1 MLVVRE
7 SGSPLRRIEAITM
20 KPSSSIKLVL
30 ALLALAGAGYLLVQF
45 FRQNDGIS
53 EKAFF
58 YDLSEQKLFA
68 APRGA
73 VPPIRGINDAQEDAV
88 RAVVISTN
96 GNPRDRKGWT
106 IAYLEKC
113 TPELKK
119 QFENAQATG
128 SSPPMGRGAAQNQRL
143 VRRLTDTQW
152 FSLASDEG
160 ERIVSE
166 WPSTGPGE
174 TAPVVCTP

>member
-1 MLVVRE
+1 MR
-7 SGSPLRRIEAITM
+7 AI
-20 KPSSSIKLVL
+20 SLKLVL
-30 ALLALAGAGYLLVQF
+30 ALFMLAAAVFLVIRF
-45 FRQNDGIS
+45 LRQDDGIS

-73 VPPIRGINDAQEDAV
+73 VPPIRGINDAAEDAV

-96 GNPRDRKGWT
+96 DNPRDRKTWK

-143 VRRLTDTQW
+143 VRRLTDAQW

-160 ERIVSE
+160 EKIVSE
-166 WPSTGPGE
+166 WLTTGPGG